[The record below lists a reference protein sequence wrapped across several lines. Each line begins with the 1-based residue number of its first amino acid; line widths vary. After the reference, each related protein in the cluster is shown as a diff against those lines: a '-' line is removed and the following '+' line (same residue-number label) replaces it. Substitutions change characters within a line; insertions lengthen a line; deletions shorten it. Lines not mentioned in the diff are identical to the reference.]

1 MTNRA
6 TLETRWD
13 EMKGRVQEA
22 WGAITDDDLQRLEG
36 RWNQVVATVQ
46 RRTGEAV
53 DAIEA
58 RLNRLINEM
67 EDELEPSPGAD
78 EE

>member
-6 TLETRWD
+6 MLETRWD
-13 EMKGRVQEA
+13 EMKGRVKEA

-36 RWNQVVATVQ
+36 RWDQVVATIQ
-46 RRTGEAV
+46 RKTGEAI

-58 RLNRLINEM
+58 RLKQLMNDVRDDLDTESA
-67 EDELEPSPGAD
+67 ER
-78 EE
+78 

>member
-6 TLETRWD
+6 MLETRWD
-13 EMKGRVQEA
+13 EMKGRVKEA

-36 RWNQVVATVQ
+36 RWDQVVATIQ
-46 RRTGEAV
+46 RKTGEAI

-58 RLNRLINEM
+58 RLKQLMNDLRDDLDTESA
-67 EDELEPSPGAD
+67 ER
-78 EE
+78 